1 LKIGVKSHGKGVAR
15 LKLSQL
21 ISYEQVTD
29 WVYHLITERLLSASS
44 VNVAVSA
51 VRFLY
56 AVTLGRVTVWS
67 FGSIQP
73 VLGKLSRFG
82 NPPHSRR
89 SASNP
94 GINSFEPPMARDG
107 SVPLIDT
114 FGIIWPSFS
123 GIKPRHFW
131 YIQGDLFRCVIELP
145 QTRF

>member
-1 LKIGVKSHGKGVAR
+1 MKSHGKGVAR

-73 VLGKLSRFG
+73 DLGNLSRFG
-82 NPPHSRR
+82 NPLIPEEVHQIREPIR
-89 SASNP
+89 SSLRWP
-94 GINSFEPPMARDG
+94 GMDRY
-107 SVPLIDT
+107 L
-114 FGIIWPSFS
+114 
-123 GIKPRHFW
+123 
-131 YIQGDLFRCVIELP
+131 
-145 QTRF
+145 